1 MVEMNGSGS
10 GAMNSAWQ
18 EDAERL
24 ASLGKPIGEFVVS
37 GRLFALRLALAL
49 GLVLA
54 GTGLAVLLV
63 WAKGHHIHILIW
75 GPLLA
80 LMGFTLAVRS
90 YRNLGL
96 RVLIYPEGGILFR
109 HDRVTTFFW
118 EEITRIWRKKVEEHW
133 ASAWQGSLILIIEKA
148 DGELIQLDDAL
159 PRLGELADLIQART
173 LPSLLSST
181 YSSLEAGA
189 TVPLGEL
196 TLVPTG
202 LKSKK
207 GILAWDEIKEIEC
220 DNRSLVIYRKPKG
233 AKWCTLKVSEVP
245 NHHTVRP
252 LVSQVVSSGNRQAKE
267 S

>member
-1 MVEMNGSGS
+1 MSSV
-10 GAMNSAWQ
+10 WQ
-18 EDAERL
+18 EEAERL

-37 GRLFALRLALAL
+37 GRLFALRLALAF

-80 LMGFTLAVRS
+80 LMGFTLAYRS

-109 HDRVTTFFW
+109 HDQVTTFFW
-118 EEITRIWRKKVEEHW
+118 EEIYRVRRKKVEEHW
-133 ASAWQGSLILIIEKA
+133 ASAWQGSLILSLEKA
-148 DGELIQLDDAL
+148 DGESIHLDDAL

-173 LPSLLSST
+173 LPSLLSNA
-181 YSSLEAGA
+181 YSSLEAGG
-189 TVPLGEL
+189 TIPFGEL
-196 TLVPTG
+196 TLAPTG

-207 GILAWDEIKEIEC
+207 GILAWDEIKRIEC
-220 DNRSLVIYRKPKG
+220 DNRSLVIYSKPKG
-233 AKWCTLKVSEVP
+233 AKWCALKVADVP
-245 NHHTVRP
+245 NFHVIRP
-252 LVSQVVSSGNRQAKE
+252 LVSQVLNSRNQEARDS
-267 S
+267 